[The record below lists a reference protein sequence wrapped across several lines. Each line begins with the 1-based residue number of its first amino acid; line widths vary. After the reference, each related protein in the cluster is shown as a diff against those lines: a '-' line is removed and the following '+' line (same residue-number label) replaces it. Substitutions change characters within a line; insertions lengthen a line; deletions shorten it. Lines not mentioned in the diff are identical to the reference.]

1 MDVLEELTEFED
13 KIDRAHVEKRV
24 EDWEKRVQDLYAMVS
39 SWLPDGWSS
48 EEVGAATFDD
58 RLMQLFAIKARRIP
72 ILALKRHGQPE
83 ARLEP
88 RELWI
93 IGANGR
99 VDLIS
104 AKTHFVIMDHAENFE
119 MPDWQISDL
128 QDRMNEVP
136 LTFDSF
142 SKSLV

>member
-1 MDVLEELTEFED
+1 MDVLEELTDFED
-13 KIDRAHVEKRV
+13 EIDRAHVEKRV
-24 EDWEKRVQDLYAMVS
+24 EDWEKRVADLYVMVG
-39 SWLPDGWSS
+39 SWLSDGWST
-48 EEVGAATFDD
+48 EKVGAVAFDD
-58 RLMQLFAIKARRIP
+58 RLMQLFGIKARRIP
-72 ILALKRHGQPE
+72 ILALKRHGQIQ

-104 AKTHFVIMDHAENFE
+104 TNKHFVIMDHAENFG

-128 QDRMNEVP
+128 QDRMHEAP
-136 LTFDSF
+136 LTCDSF
-142 SKSLV
+142 FKSLV